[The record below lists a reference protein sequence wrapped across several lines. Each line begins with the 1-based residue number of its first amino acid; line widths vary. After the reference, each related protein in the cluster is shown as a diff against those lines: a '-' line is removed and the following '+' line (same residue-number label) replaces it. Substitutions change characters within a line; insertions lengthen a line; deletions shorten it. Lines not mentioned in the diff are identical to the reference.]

1 MTLDEVIWAEAPE
14 RHEAGSPN
22 VVGAIALGAACR
34 ALTEIGMDAVAAHE
48 QRLAV
53 RLWGGLAT
61 VPGLRVLRLW
71 PGADVDRVGLAAF
84 ELPGYRHPLLSA
96 ILSAEHAIG
105 VRHGCF
111 CAHPLITRLLGVPAS
126 ELARLRVE
134 LRAGREPPLPGAVRA
149 SLGLGSTEADVDR
162 LVHAL
167 ASIAR
172 QGPSRRFVRDGA
184 RDEYVVDGWD
194 TVPGMESAA

>member
-1 MTLDEVIWAEAPE
+1 
-14 RHEAGSPN
+14 
-22 VVGAIALGAACR
+22 
-34 ALTEIGMDAVAAHE
+34 MDAVAAHE

-53 RLWGGLAT
+53 RLWRGLAT

-71 PGADVDRVGLAAF
+71 PGGDVDRVGLAAF

-105 VRHGCF
+105 VRHGRF

-134 LRAGREPPLPGAVRA
+134 LHAGRQPPLPGAVRA

-167 ASIAR
+167 VSIAR
-172 QGPSRRFVRDGA
+172 RGPRRRFVRDGE

-194 TVPGMESAA
+194 TVPGMETAA